1 MALRLLGSDIVHM
14 EKGTFMWVQVS
25 HFSFDPA
32 QDDRAILSSL
42 IASHG
47 YAHDYASP
55 FEAGTEVTEPAVHG
69 RWWRD
74 RIHVELFEPWSPTEA
89 EALIK
94 RWADQQD
101 WTESD
106 YRQPLEVHRRLR
118 GVYELL
124 RSGQLYKLNNPGPEA
139 EHDYG
144 FVTGGMGFHEFV
156 AIDRASKHLHVVVAS
171 DD

>member
-1 MALRLLGSDIVHM
+1 MA
-14 EKGTFMWVQVS
+14 KGTFMWVQVT
-25 HFSFDPA
+25 HFAFDAA
-32 QDDRAILSSL
+32 QEDRAILASL
-42 IASHG
+42 IASPG

-55 FEAGTEVTEPAVHG
+55 FDGQMEVTEPAVHG

-74 RIHVELFEPWSPTEA
+74 RVHVRLFEPWSPTDA
-89 EALIK
+89 ETLIR

-106 YRQPLEVHRRLR
+106 YRQPPEVHASLQ
-118 GVYELL
+118 GVYLLL
-124 RSGQLYKLNNPGPEA
+124 RSGQLYKLNNPGSEA

-156 AIDRASKHLHVVVAS
+156 AVDRAAQRLHVVVAS